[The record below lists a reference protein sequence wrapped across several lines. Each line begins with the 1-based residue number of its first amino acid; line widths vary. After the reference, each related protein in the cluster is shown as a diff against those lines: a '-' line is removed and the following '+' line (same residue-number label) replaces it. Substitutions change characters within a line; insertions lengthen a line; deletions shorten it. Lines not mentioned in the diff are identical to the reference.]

1 MDPQYASDISALKS
15 KLETQRKAGED
26 QDHRLG
32 TLSKLRDK
40 LIAALEPSDLKWYT
54 LELKKGSRTG
64 PAEYSIQVCSP
75 VFVEGF
81 FVPVTAKETWELAVK
96 FDALPL
102 TRAVADQ
109 QVNEASLNG
118 FFIENKS
125 QHWRDAIR
133 AYDQYANTLGA
144 TEYKN
149 NYGKSAVAGS
159 HKLWLLS
166 GMLSAVHPCNYG
178 AYHNGKRPDTAEG
191 SKGKYLFPEYSVING
206 LIQAHDWT
214 GWWDYSQLLQLMK
227 GLKSLKDGVKDV
239 PDLKAEIRS
248 KNDAIWDETLPFNEA
263 YWPGTKKF

>member
-1 MDPQYASDISALKS
+1 MDPKYATDISDLKS
-15 KLETQRKAGED
+15 KLQTLRAGGQK
-26 QDHRLG
+26 QDARLP

-40 LIAALEPSDLKWYT
+40 LIAALEPSDLKWFT
-54 LELKKGSRTG
+54 LELKQGSRIG

-75 VFVEGF
+75 LMVEDF
-81 FVPVTAKETWELAVK
+81 FVPVTAKETWDLADK

-118 FFIENKS
+118 FFIEHKA
-125 QHWRDAIR
+125 QHWRDEIR
-133 AYDQYANTLGA
+133 AYDIYADTLGA
-144 TEYKN
+144 TEYKK

-166 GMLSAVHPCNYG
+166 GMLAAVHPCNYG
-178 AYHNGKRPDTAEG
+178 FYHNGKRPDSAEG
-191 SKGKYLFPEYSVING
+191 KKGKYLFPEYSVING

-227 GLKSLKDGVKDV
+227 GLKSLKDGVKDI
-239 PDLKAEIRS
+239 PDLRGEIRS
-248 KNDAIWDETLPFNEA
+248 KNSAIWDEDLPFNEA